1 MQVKEYLTNDFK
13 PLSSKDSTE
22 VARFLFESYSY
33 DFLPV
38 VENGV
43 LIACLP
49 SDFDLVG
56 DEKYFVSDYI
66 NLNEAFFVQKEA
78 NLFDALRVSGI
89 HDSNLVPITNE
100 NNQYLGYVTQY
111 DIMSNLS
118 NTPFFSELGGVIV
131 VKKSVKE
138 YAISELAQIVE
149 SENAKIMGVFVS
161 DYIGDDVVLTIKIN
175 MLRLGT
181 IEASLQRYGYT
192 IVESYH
198 ENKIVDDLQD
208 RYDSLMSYL
217 DI

>member
-1 MQVKEYLTNDFK
+1 M
-13 PLSSKDSTE
+13 
-22 VARFLFESYSY
+22 
-33 DFLPV
+33 
-38 VENGV
+38 
-43 LIACLP
+43 
-49 SDFDLVG
+49 
-56 DEKYFVSDYI
+56 
-66 NLNEAFFVQKEA
+66 
-78 NLFDALRVSGI
+78 
-89 HDSNLVPITNE
+89 PITNE